1 MKLLIIRPQP
11 GADATAQRFRA
22 AGHDPLVAPLF
33 EIRPVEPLIQTLRGY
48 DSILL
53 TSGNAVRA
61 AIYLLQNAGDMPLYA
76 VGSATAR
83 AMEHSGLRPF
93 KTGASGVDALVQV
106 AAQDGHKRILWL
118 AGEDHSP
125 VSVPSGV
132 QLDVQTVYQSVA
144 LPIPH
149 DFGQMVKASDM
160 VILHS
165 SRAAQ
170 HFAEYLDSVSIAR
183 SEVALA
189 TFSDGI
195 AGHAGG
201 GWAACVVA
209 TTPNDAALL
218 AAIQT
223 YFTSA
228 DSASLCAETPEG
240 TT

>member
-33 EIRPVEPLIQTLRGY
+33 EIRPVVPQVQALREY
-48 DSILL
+48 DAILL

-61 AIYLLQNAGDMPLYA
+61 AMHMLQDAGDMPLYA

-83 AMEHSGLRPF
+83 AMEHSGLKPF

-106 AAQDGHKRILWL
+106 AAQDGHKQILWL

-125 VSVPSGV
+125 VSLPSGV

-149 DFGQMVKASDM
+149 DFEQMVRASDM

-170 HFAEYLDSVSIAR
+170 HFAEYMDSAPIAR

-195 AGHAGG
+195 AAHAGN

-209 TTPNDAALL
+209 PAPNDAALL

-228 DSASLCAETPEG
+228 DTASLCAATPEG